1 MQTINVSEF
10 KEKRIHIID
19 EANINFRQSRFEESF
34 VKETSVEPAILSI
47 SCCHFDSQGE
57 ISCRNQRNF
66 PLPGFH
72 RAEFQKAGRAANMA
86 TGKDNIEP
94 RPYLISEF
102 NGSNPVAGE
111 ILKSGERIFCIL
123 PGTMAYLR

>member
-1 MQTINVSEF
+1 MTLTMVITDEKKVGASCKQSTFQNSRKNVS
-10 KEKRIHIID
+10 IIID
-19 EANINFRQSRFEESF
+19 EANINFRQSRFEEPF
-34 VKETSVEPAILSI
+34 VKETSVGPAISSI

-72 RAEFQKAGRAANMA
+72 RAEFRKAGRAANMA

-94 RPYLISEF
+94 RPYLISNSMEVIQLQVRF
-102 NGSNPVAGE
+102 
-111 ILKSGERIFCIL
+111 
-123 PGTMAYLR
+123 

>member
-1 MQTINVSEF
+1 
-10 KEKRIHIID
+10 
-19 EANINFRQSRFEESF
+19 
-34 VKETSVEPAILSI
+34 
-47 SCCHFDSQGE
+47 
-57 ISCRNQRNF
+57 
-66 PLPGFH
+66 
-72 RAEFQKAGRAANMA
+72 MA

-111 ILKSGERIFCIL
+111 ILKSGERIFYIL